1 MTADEDRFAAWAA
14 SEETEQDDDVPVDGA
29 ESGGSGFASREGR
42 QFGAVVYWR
51 RHLFSL
57 SGRRAILQIKERPAY
72 TATLTSKQGEVL
84 FSAPVGELRYR
95 RSWPFCF
102 TIECDGARWR
112 MWGIGVNSLKGAQR
126 QLDVMKRDKV
136 FTIIPQPPGMS
147 DKRYKRLLT
156 NKLAQQ
162 RLWRELWMVVLASAG
177 GQQI

>member
-1 MTADEDRFAAWAA
+1 MTGDEDRFAAWAA
-14 SEETEQDDDVPVDGA
+14 SEETEQDDDVPVDPA

-57 SGRRAILQIKERPAY
+57 SGRRAILQIKERPTY

-126 QLDVMKRDKV
+126 QLDVMKRDHV

>member
-1 MTADEDRFAAWAA
+1 MAAEKDRFAAWAA
-14 SEETEQDDDVPVDGA
+14 SQQTEPDDEDADEAG
-29 ESGGSGFASREGR
+29 ESGGSGFAGREGR

-57 SGRRAILQIKERPAY
+57 SGRRAVLQIKERPDY
-72 TATLTSKQGEVL
+72 TATLVSKQGEVL

-102 TIECDGARWR
+102 SIEHDGTRWR
-112 MWGIGVNSLKGAQR
+112 IWGIGVNSLKGAQR
-126 QLDVMKRDKV
+126 QLEVMKRDKV

-147 DKRYKRLLT
+147 DKQYRRLLT

-162 RLWRELWMVVLASAG
+162 RLWRELWMVVLGSAG
-177 GQQI
+177 GQQM